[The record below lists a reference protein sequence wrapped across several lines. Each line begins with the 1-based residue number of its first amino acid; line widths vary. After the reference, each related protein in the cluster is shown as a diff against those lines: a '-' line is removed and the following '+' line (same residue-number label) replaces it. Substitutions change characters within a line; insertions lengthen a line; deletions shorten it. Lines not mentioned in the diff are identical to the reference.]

1 MEKLCSTEKD
11 ISEYIIEKKDAEY
24 KEYSVTKEVPIYFN
38 IFGCGRNILDKLD
51 VKYERACM
59 ATLK

>member
-1 MEKLCSTEKD
+1 MFHRERHIRVYYYGT
-11 ISEYIIEKKDAEY
+11 KKAEC
-24 KEYSVTKEVPIYFN
+24 KKSSVTKKVPIYFN